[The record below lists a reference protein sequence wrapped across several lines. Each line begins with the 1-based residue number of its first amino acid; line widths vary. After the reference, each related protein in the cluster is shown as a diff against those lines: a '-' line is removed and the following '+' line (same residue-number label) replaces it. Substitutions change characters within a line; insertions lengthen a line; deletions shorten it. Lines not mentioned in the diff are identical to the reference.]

1 MVEPKHAF
9 PLVVAGPSGVG
20 KTTLARMAVG
30 REEGLRFSISD
41 TSRPIRGG
49 ETEGEDYRFIGEE
62 EFRRRVDEDAY
73 AEWAVV
79 HGDYYGTPRSEIERG
94 VAAGSVVVLDID
106 VQGSA
111 QIRERYDDSVGI
123 FVVPPSL
130 EVLERRLRGRKT
142 EAEERIQRRLAD
154 AAEEMKCKF
163 DYDYIV
169 VNDDLEIALATVL
182 SIVRAERWRAK
193 RLQEIHAP

>member
-1 MVEPKHAF
+1 MVEAKRAF

-20 KTTLARMAVG
+20 KTTLARLAVE
-30 REEGLRFSISD
+30 REKGLRFSVSD

-49 ETEGEDYRFIGEE
+49 ETDGVDYRFVGEE
-62 EFRRRVDEDAY
+62 EFRRRIDADAY

-79 HGDYYGTPRSEIERG
+79 HGDHYGTPRAEIEKG
-94 VAAGSVVVLDID
+94 VAAGEVVVLDID

-111 QIRERYDDSVGI
+111 LIRQRYDDSVGI

-130 EVLERRLRGRKT
+130 EVLEGRLRGRKT
-142 EAEERIQRRLAD
+142 ESEKRIQRRMAD
-154 AAEEMKCKF
+154 AAEEMKRKF
-163 DYDYIV
+163 EYDYSVI
-169 VNDDLEIALATVL
+169 NDDLETALGTVL

-193 RLQEIHAP
+193 RLKEIGVR